1 MALRNAFENLSTEAT
16 NDLVLTLLTMIL
28 EKMPRVDANDR
39 LMVSHAESN
48 PTVALSSGQTLSN
61 VSNVANMTQI
71 GGRDTAHVPQALAN
85 MGTQHIYNNIEVS

>member
-48 PTVALSSGQTLSN
+48 PTVALSSGQTLG
-61 VSNVANMTQI
+61 NMTQI